1 MSRDLIVFALS
12 LFTWGIGESMFF
24 IFQPLYLQQLGA
36 SPLQIGTILG
46 GMGIAMA
53 AAHIPAGHLS
63 DRIGRRP
70 LIWTAWLLGLTAAWM
85 MALASSLPAFIAGML
100 LYNLTAFV
108 SSPMNSYITA
118 ARGNLTIGR
127 VLTFISASYNAGA
140 IIGPW
145 LGGLIAEHY
154 NLNSIYRVSA
164 SIFILSSLIVLFLR
178 PQPVDRQEHI
188 DAPKVP
194 VFNPRLVAY
203 LGVTFL
209 AMFAMYLPQ
218 PLTPN
223 YLQNERG
230 LSYGQIGQLG
240 SISGVG
246 IVLLNLALGSLTAR
260 TGFLLGQVAMLAY
273 ALLLWKSNQ
282 FGFYALAYA
291 LVGGFRV
298 ARSLAIA
305 QVRNLAHQSRM
316 GLIYGINETVASSTV
331 ILAPPLAGWIYSQD
345 PRAIFIVSA
354 VLILISILVSA
365 RFLPGS
371 THHPPVVSTAQKLD
385 NLV

>member
-1 MSRDLIVFALS
+1 MSRDLLIFALT

-46 GMGIAMA
+46 AMGIALA
-53 AAHIPAGHLS
+53 AAHIPAGYLA
-63 DRIGRRP
+63 DRLGRRP
-70 LIWTAWLLGLTAAWM
+70 LIWTAWLLGTIAAWV
-85 MALASSLPAFIAGML
+85 MALAPSLPLFITGML

-118 ARGNLTIGR
+118 ARGNLSLPR

-145 LGGLIAEHY
+145 LGGQIADRY
-154 NLNSIYRVSA
+154 SLNTIYFISA
-164 SIFILSSLIVLFLR
+164 SLFIVSCLFILFLR
-178 PQPVDRQEHI
+178 PQPVDPPQHKDEPRQ
-188 DAPKVP
+188 A
-194 VFNPRLVAY
+194 FFTPRLAVY

-218 PLTPN
+218 VLAPN

-230 LSYGQIGQLG
+230 LDYGQIGQLG
-240 SISGVG
+240 SISGAG

-260 TGFLLGQVAMLAY
+260 IGFLVAQVAMLAY
-273 ALLLWKSNQ
+273 ALLLWKGGQ

-316 GLIYGINETVASSTV
+316 GLVYGINETVSSSTV
-331 ILAPPLAGWIYSQD
+331 ILAPPLAGWLYSHD
-345 PRAIFIVSA
+345 PALIFLVSA
-354 VLILISILVSA
+354 ILILISLLVSA
-365 RFLPGS
+365 RFLPSAPASQSGS
-371 THHPPVVSTAQKLD
+371 TVESITAETT
-385 NLV
+385 

>member
-1 MSRDLIVFALS
+1 MSRDLILFAIT

-46 GMGIAMA
+46 AMGIALA
-53 AAHIPAGHLS
+53 AAHIPAGYLA
-63 DRIGRRP
+63 DRVGRRP
-70 LIWTAWLLGLTAAWM
+70 LIWTAWLLGTIAAWV
-85 MALASSLPAFIAGML
+85 MALASSLPLFITGML

-118 ARGNLTIGR
+118 ARGNLSLPR

-145 LGGLIAEHY
+145 LGGQIADRY
-154 NLNSIYRVSA
+154 SLNTIYFISA
-164 SIFILSSLIVLFLR
+164 SLFIVSCLFILFLR
-178 PQPVDRQEHI
+178 PQPVDPPQHKDEPRQ
-188 DAPKVP
+188 A
-194 VFNPRLVAY
+194 FFTPRLAVY

-218 PLTPN
+218 VLAPN

-230 LSYGQIGQLG
+230 LDYGQIGQLG
-240 SISGVG
+240 SISGAG
-246 IVLLNLALGSLTAR
+246 IVLLNLALGSLSAR
-260 TGFLLGQVAMLAY
+260 LGFLVAQVAMFAY
-273 ALLLWKSNQ
+273 ALLLWKGGQ

-305 QVRNLAHQSRM
+305 QIRNLAHQSRM
-316 GLIYGINETVASSTV
+316 GLVYGINETVSSSTV
-331 ILAPPLAGWIYSQD
+331 ILAPPLAGWLYSHD
-345 PRAIFIVSA
+345 PALIFLVSA
-354 VLILISILVSA
+354 ILILISLLVSA
-365 RFLPGS
+365 RFLPSAPASQAGS
-371 THHPPVVSTAQKLD
+371 TVESITAETT
-385 NLV
+385 

>member
-1 MSRDLIVFALS
+1 MSRDLIIFAIT
-12 LFTWGIGESMFF
+12 LFTWGVGESMFF
-24 IFQPLYLQQLGA
+24 IFQPLYLQHLGA
-36 SPLQIGTILG
+36 TPLEIGTILG
-46 GMGIAMA
+46 AMGIAMA
-53 AAHIPAGHLS
+53 AAHIPAGHLA
-63 DRIGRRP
+63 DRLGRRP
-70 LIWTAWLLGLTAAWM
+70 LIWTAWLLGAAAAWM
-85 MALASSLPAFIAGML
+85 MALARSLPAFIAGML

-118 ARGNLTIGR
+118 ARGKLGIGR

-145 LGGLIAEHY
+145 LGGQIAEQY
-154 NLNSIYRVSA
+154 SLNTIYRLSA
-164 SIFILSSLIVLFLR
+164 SIFIISCLFILFLR
-178 PQPVDRQEHI
+178 PQPVDPPQHKDEPRTSI
-188 DAPKVP
+188 I
-194 VFNPRLVAY
+194 NPRLVVY

-218 PLTPN
+218 VLAPN

-230 LSYGQIGQLG
+230 LNYGQIGQLG
-240 SISGVG
+240 SISGAG

-260 TGFLLGQVAMLAY
+260 TGFLIAQVAMLAY
-273 ALLLWKSNQ
+273 ALLLWKGDH

-316 GLIYGINETVASSTV
+316 GLVYGINETVAASTV
-331 ILAPPLAGWIYSQD
+331 ILAPPLAGWIYSHD
-345 PRAIFIVSA
+345 PGVIFIVSA
-354 VLILISILVSA
+354 ILILISLLISA
-365 RFLPGS
+365 RFLPEAPKPLAS
-371 THHPPVVSTAQKLD
+371 DSSKPLPTEPV
-385 NLV
+385 